1 MEMTLTASGRACNAM
16 RARAPRNAATS
27 KRLKAG
33 ASRERIRI
41 RDAQAARRAKREK
54 AEVKEKRLSTRE
66 RISGYTDAVFAVVI
80 TITVLELH
88 PPASARIG
96 ALLSLW
102 PTAVSYLVSYVFVA
116 IVWIN
121 HHFVMGYVKQ
131 ATLRVIWLNFTHLF
145 FVSLLPFATA
155 WIAATELARA
165 PVVVYTSFFFV
176 TDGAYNL
183 FEREVLRNSSDFS
196 SAERRASR
204 RRSLTALALFAAAA
218 LAALVQPLAGM
229 GFAALA
235 LLLHLRPDAA
245 RNARLILRDRVRGS
259 ADMQESPLVK
269 MRVLPQHDHRPTP
282 ALGQRP
288 VQQPRSRTANQALH
302 D

>member
-1 MEMTLTASGRACNAM
+1 MTLSGSGRSGSPGRVQVPTNAKAS
-16 RARAPRNAATS
+16 R
-27 KRLKAG
+27 RLKVG

-41 RDAQAARRAKREK
+41 RDAQAARRARREQ
-54 AEVKEKRLSTRE
+54 AQVKQKRLSTPE
-66 RISGYTDAVFAVVI
+66 RVSGYTDAVFAVVI
-80 TITVLELH
+80 TVTVLELH
-88 PPASARIG
+88 PPASAKIG

-131 ATLRVIWLNFTHLF
+131 TTLRVIWLNFTHLF

-165 PVVVYTSFFFV
+165 PVVVYTSFFVV

-196 SAERRASR
+196 AAELRVSR

-218 LAALVQPLAGM
+218 LVALIQPAAGM

-245 RNARLILRDRVRGS
+245 RKSRLTLRRHG
-259 ADMQESPLVK
+259 
-269 MRVLPQHDHRPTP
+269 
-282 ALGQRP
+282 
-288 VQQPRSRTANQALH
+288 
-302 D
+302 

>member
-1 MEMTLTASGRACNAM
+1 MPTNAK
-16 RARAPRNAATS
+16 TS
-27 KRLKAG
+27 RRLKVG

-41 RDAQAARRAKREK
+41 RDAQAARRARREQ
-54 AEVKEKRLSTRE
+54 AQVKQKRLSTPGRV
-66 RISGYTDAVFAVVI
+66 SGYTDAVFAVVI
-80 TITVLELH
+80 TVTVLELH
-88 PPASARIG
+88 PPASAKIG

-131 ATLRVIWLNFTHLF
+131 TTLRVIWLNFTHLF

-165 PVVVYTSFFFV
+165 PVVVYTSFFVV

-196 SAERRASR
+196 AAELRVSR

-218 LAALVQPLAGM
+218 LVALIQPAAGM

-245 RNARLILRDRVRGS
+245 RKSRLALRRHG
-259 ADMQESPLVK
+259 
-269 MRVLPQHDHRPTP
+269 
-282 ALGQRP
+282 
-288 VQQPRSRTANQALH
+288 
-302 D
+302 

>member
-1 MEMTLTASGRACNAM
+1 M
-16 RARAPRNAATS
+16 PRNAATS
-27 KRLKAG
+27 RRQKFG
-33 ASRERIRI
+33 VSRERIRI
-41 RDAQAARRAKREK
+41 LDAQAARRAKREK
-54 AEVKEKRLSTRE
+54 AEVKEKRLSTPE

-88 PPASARIG
+88 PPSSARIG

-121 HHFVMGYVKQ
+121 HHFLMGYVKQ
-131 ATLRVIWLNFTHLF
+131 TTLRVIWLNFTHLF

-165 PVVVYTSFFFV
+165 PVVVYTGFFVV

-196 SAERRASR
+196 STELRA
-204 RRSLTALALFAAAA
+204 TAD
-218 LAALVQPLAGM
+218 G
-229 GFAALA
+229 
-235 LLLHLRPDAA
+235 R
-245 RNARLILRDRVRGS
+245 
-259 ADMQESPLVK
+259 
-269 MRVLPQHDHRPTP
+269 
-282 ALGQRP
+282 
-288 VQQPRSRTANQALH
+288 
-302 D
+302 

>member
-1 MEMTLTASGRACNAM
+1 MTLSGSSRAGNPG
-16 RARAPRNAATS
+16 RVQAPRNAKTS
-27 KRLKAG
+27 RRLKVA
-33 ASRERIRI
+33 ASRERTQI
-41 RDAQAARRAKREK
+41 RDAQAARRAKREQ
-54 AEVKEKRLSTRE
+54 AQVKEKRLSTPE
-66 RISGYTDAVFAVVI
+66 RVSGYTDAVFAVVI
-80 TITVLELH
+80 TVTVLELH

-131 ATLRVIWLNFTHLF
+131 TTLRVIWLNFTHLF

-165 PVVVYTSFFFV
+165 PVVVYTSFFVV

-196 SAERRASR
+196 ASELRVSR

-218 LAALVQPLAGM
+218 VVALIQPAAGM

-235 LLLHLRPDAA
+235 LLLHFRPDAA
-245 RNARLILRDRVRGS
+245 RKPRLSLRRHG
-259 ADMQESPLVK
+259 
-269 MRVLPQHDHRPTP
+269 
-282 ALGQRP
+282 
-288 VQQPRSRTANQALH
+288 
-302 D
+302 

>member
-1 MEMTLTASGRACNAM
+1 MTLTGSGRAGNPGRM
-16 RARAPRNAATS
+16 RAPRNAATS
-27 KRLKAG
+27 RRLKLG
-33 ASRERIRI
+33 TSRDRIQI
-41 RDAQAARRAKREK
+41 RAAQAARRAKREK
-54 AEVKEKRLSTRE
+54 AEVKEKRLSTPE

-80 TITVLELH
+80 TVTVLELH

-96 ALLSLW
+96 ALISLW

-131 ATLRVIWLNFTHLF
+131 ATLRVIWLNFAHLF

-183 FEREVLRNSSDFS
+183 FEREVLRNAPDFS
-196 SAERRASR
+196 STALRASR

-218 LAALVQPLAGM
+218 LVALIQPLAGM

-235 LLLHLRPDAA
+235 LLLHLRPDAD
-245 RNARLILRDRVRGS
+245 RHARLILGRQG
-259 ADMQESPLVK
+259 K
-269 MRVLPQHDHRPTP
+269 
-282 ALGQRP
+282 ALG
-288 VQQPRSRTANQALH
+288 
-302 D
+302 

>member
-1 MEMTLTASGRACNAM
+1 MPTNAKASR
-16 RARAPRNAATS
+16 
-27 KRLKAG
+27 RLKVG

-41 RDAQAARRAKREK
+41 RDAQAARRARREQ
-54 AEVKEKRLSTRE
+54 AQVKQKRLSTPE
-66 RISGYTDAVFAVVI
+66 RVSGYTDAVFAVVI
-80 TITVLELH
+80 TVTVLELH
-88 PPASARIG
+88 PPASAKIG

-131 ATLRVIWLNFTHLF
+131 TTLRVIWLNFTHLF

-165 PVVVYTSFFFV
+165 PVVVYTSFFVV

-196 SAERRASR
+196 AAELRVSR

-218 LAALVQPLAGM
+218 LVALIQPAAGM

-245 RNARLILRDRVRGS
+245 RKSRLTLRRHG
-259 ADMQESPLVK
+259 
-269 MRVLPQHDHRPTP
+269 
-282 ALGQRP
+282 
-288 VQQPRSRTANQALH
+288 
-302 D
+302 

>member
-1 MEMTLTASGRACNAM
+1 VEVQRTAK
-16 RARAPRNAATS
+16 TS
-27 KRLKAG
+27 RRLKVG
-33 ASRERIRI
+33 ASRDRIQI
-41 RDAQAARRAKREK
+41 RAAQAARRAKREQ
-54 AEVKEKRLSTRE
+54 AEVKEKRLSTPE
-66 RISGYTDAVFAVVI
+66 RVSGYTDAVFAVVI
-80 TITVLELH
+80 TVTVLELH

-131 ATLRVIWLNFTHLF
+131 TTLRVIWLNFAHLF

-165 PVVVYTSFFFV
+165 PVVVYTSFFLV

-183 FEREVLRNSSDFS
+183 FEREVLRNAPDFS
-196 SAERRASR
+196 AAELRASR

-218 LAALVQPLAGM
+218 LVALIQPAAGM

-235 LLLHLRPDAA
+235 LLLHLRPDAD
-245 RNARLILRDRVRGS
+245 RHARLILGRQG
-259 ADMQESPLVK
+259 K
-269 MRVLPQHDHRPTP
+269 
-282 ALGQRP
+282 ALG
-288 VQQPRSRTANQALH
+288 
-302 D
+302 

>member
-1 MEMTLTASGRACNAM
+1 MPTNAK
-16 RARAPRNAATS
+16 TS
-27 KRLKAG
+27 RRLKVG

-41 RDAQAARRAKREK
+41 RDAQAARRARREQ
-54 AEVKEKRLSTRE
+54 AQVKQKRLSTPE
-66 RISGYTDAVFAVVI
+66 RVSGYTDAVFAVVI
-80 TITVLELH
+80 TVTVLELH
-88 PPASARIG
+88 PPASAKIG

-131 ATLRVIWLNFTHLF
+131 TTLRVIWLNFTHLF

-165 PVVVYTSFFFV
+165 PVVVYTSFFVV

-196 SAERRASR
+196 AAELRVSR

-218 LAALVQPLAGM
+218 LVALIQPAAGM

-245 RNARLILRDRVRGS
+245 RKSRLTLRRHG
-259 ADMQESPLVK
+259 
-269 MRVLPQHDHRPTP
+269 
-282 ALGQRP
+282 
-288 VQQPRSRTANQALH
+288 
-302 D
+302 

>member
-1 MEMTLTASGRACNAM
+1 MNQ
-16 RARAPRNAATS
+16 
-27 KRLKAG
+27 RLKVG
-33 ASRERIRI
+33 ASRERVQI
-41 RDAQAARRAKREK
+41 RDAQAARRARREQ
-54 AEVKEKRLSTRE
+54 AQVKEKQLSTRE
-66 RISGYTDAVFAVVI
+66 RVSGYTDAVFAVVI
-80 TITVLELH
+80 TVTVLELH

-131 ATLRVIWLNFTHLF
+131 TTLRVIWLNFTHLF

-155 WIAATELARA
+155 WIAATELARV
-165 PVVVYTSFFFV
+165 PVVVYTSFFVV

-196 SAERRASR
+196 AAELRASR

-218 LAALVQPLAGM
+218 LVALIQPAAGM

-235 LLLHLRPDAA
+235 LLLHFRPDAA
-245 RNARLILRDRVRGS
+245 RKPRLTLRRRG
-259 ADMQESPLVK
+259 
-269 MRVLPQHDHRPTP
+269 
-282 ALGQRP
+282 
-288 VQQPRSRTANQALH
+288 
-302 D
+302 

>member
-1 MEMTLTASGRACNAM
+1 MNQ
-16 RARAPRNAATS
+16 
-27 KRLKAG
+27 RLKAG
-33 ASRERIRI
+33 ASRERVQI
-41 RDAQAARRAKREK
+41 RDAQAARRAKREQDQF
-54 AEVKEKRLSTRE
+54 KEKRLSTPE
-66 RISGYTDAVFAVVI
+66 RVSGYTDAVFAVVI
-80 TITVLELH
+80 TVTVLELH
-88 PPASARIG
+88 PPASAKIG

-131 ATLRVIWLNFTHLF
+131 TTLRVIWLNFTHLF

-165 PVVVYTSFFFV
+165 PVVVYTSFFVV
-176 TDGAYNL
+176 TDAAYNL
-183 FEREVLRNSSDFS
+183 FEREVLRSSSDFS
-196 SAERRASR
+196 PAELKASR

-218 LAALVQPLAGM
+218 LVALIQPAAGM

-245 RNARLILRDRVRGS
+245 RKPRLTLRRRG
-259 ADMQESPLVK
+259 
-269 MRVLPQHDHRPTP
+269 
-282 ALGQRP
+282 
-288 VQQPRSRTANQALH
+288 
-302 D
+302 

>member
-1 MEMTLTASGRACNAM
+1 MALSGSGRAGNPG
-16 RARAPRNAATS
+16 RA
-27 KRLKAG
+27 
-33 ASRERIRI
+33 
-41 RDAQAARRAKREK
+41 Q
-54 AEVKEKRLSTRE
+54 VKQKRLSTPE
-66 RISGYTDAVFAVVI
+66 RVSGYTDAVFAVVI
-80 TITVLELH
+80 TVTVLELH

-131 ATLRVIWLNFTHLF
+131 TTLRVIWLNFTHLF

-165 PVVVYTSFFFV
+165 PVVVYTSLFVV

-183 FEREVLRNSSDFS
+183 FEREVLRS
-196 SAERRASR
+196 SAEFSAAELKVSR
-204 RRSLTALALFAAAA
+204 RRSLTALALFAT
-218 LAALVQPLAGM
+218 AALVALIQPAAGM
-229 GFAALA
+229 GFTALA

-245 RNARLILRDRVRGS
+245 RKSRLTLRRRG
-259 ADMQESPLVK
+259 
-269 MRVLPQHDHRPTP
+269 
-282 ALGQRP
+282 
-288 VQQPRSRTANQALH
+288 
-302 D
+302 

>member
-1 MEMTLTASGRACNAM
+1 M
-16 RARAPRNAATS
+16 RRRVA
-27 KRLKAG
+27 RLKVG

-41 RDAQAARRAKREK
+41 RDAQAARRARREQ
-54 AEVKEKRLSTRE
+54 AQVKQKRLSTPE
-66 RISGYTDAVFAVVI
+66 RVSGYTDAVFAVVI
-80 TITVLELH
+80 TVTVLELH
-88 PPASARIG
+88 PPASAKIG

-131 ATLRVIWLNFTHLF
+131 TTLRVIWLNFTHLF

-165 PVVVYTSFFFV
+165 PVVVYTSFFVV

-196 SAERRASR
+196 AAELRVSR

-218 LAALVQPLAGM
+218 LVALIQRAAGM

-245 RNARLILRDRVRGS
+245 RKSRLTLRRHG
-259 ADMQESPLVK
+259 
-269 MRVLPQHDHRPTP
+269 
-282 ALGQRP
+282 
-288 VQQPRSRTANQALH
+288 
-302 D
+302 

>member
-1 MEMTLTASGRACNAM
+1 MTLSGSGRAGNPG
-16 RARAPRNAATS
+16 RVQVPGNAAAS
-27 KRLKAG
+27 RRLKAG
-33 ASRERIRI
+33 ASRERIQI
-41 RDAQAARRAKREK
+41 LHAQAARRAKRER
-54 AEVKEKRLSTRE
+54 AEVKEKRLSTPE
-66 RISGYTDAVFAVVI
+66 RVSGYTDAVFAVVI
-80 TITVLELH
+80 TVTVLELH

-131 ATLRVIWLNFTHLF
+131 ATLRVIWLNFAHLF

-155 WIAATELARA
+155 WIAATELAHA
-165 PVVVYTSFFFV
+165 PVVVYTSFFVV

-196 SAERRASR
+196 PAEFRVSR

-218 LAALVQPLAGM
+218 LLALIQPAAGM
-229 GFAALA
+229 GFTALA

-245 RNARLILRDRVRGS
+245 RNARLVLRRQG
-259 ADMQESPLVK
+259 K
-269 MRVLPQHDHRPTP
+269 K
-282 ALGQRP
+282 LG
-288 VQQPRSRTANQALH
+288 
-302 D
+302 

>member
-1 MEMTLTASGRACNAM
+1 MTLTGSGRAGNPG
-16 RARAPRNAATS
+16 RAQPSRNTATS
-27 KRLKAG
+27 RPLKVG
-33 ASRERIRI
+33 ASRERVQI

-54 AEVKEKRLSTRE
+54 AEVKDKRLTTPE

-80 TITVLELH
+80 TVTVLELH
-88 PPASARIG
+88 PPASARIE
-96 ALLSLW
+96 ALISLW

-155 WIAATELARA
+155 WIAATELSRT
-165 PVVVYTSFFFV
+165 PVVLYTSFFFV

-196 SAERRASR
+196 STELRASR
-204 RRSLTALALFAAAA
+204 RRSLIALALFAAASLVA
-218 LAALVQPLAGM
+218 LIQPLAGM
-229 GFAALA
+229 GFAASA

-245 RNARLILRDRVRGS
+245 RNARLILRRQSKR
-259 ADMQESPLVK
+259 
-269 MRVLPQHDHRPTP
+269 
-282 ALGQRP
+282 LG
-288 VQQPRSRTANQALH
+288 
-302 D
+302 